1 MKPTRPPLPPLRPL
15 YREEGEELAQFV
27 LQNMSVPEVNAF
39 LSLLARDRG
48 ASYTAKSNPGPDV
61 FTTIRRHLRPR
72 TSRLYL
78 AELRRRKGSGE
89 PLVQRSISS

>member
-1 MKPTRPPLPPLRPL
+1 MST
-15 YREEGEELAQFV
+15 EAGE
-27 LQNMSVPEVNAF
+27 LQSVPEINAF

-48 ASYTAKSNPGPDV
+48 DSYTAKANSGPDV

-72 TSRLYL
+72 TTYLYL
-78 AELRRRKGSGE
+78 AELRRRQESGE